1 MYAAGVF
8 TRTGA
13 GDRLLGYAT
22 GALRNIWGRR
32 MTVVAREAGR
42 ELLERSESLSVLGEA
57 LAEVTA
63 HARGRLVLVRGEAGI
78 GKTTL
83 VQRFCEAQRPP
94 CRILWGAC
102 EALFT
107 PRPLGPLAE
116 VAHSI
121 GSEFEELVDSGA
133 RLHELLSALTEEV
146 AKRQPTVLVLED
158 LHWADE
164 ATLDVFRLLGRRVD
178 RFPALVVATYR
189 DDELGAR
196 HPLRVVLGEI
206 ARVEA
211 AEWLD
216 IPRLSRTAVAL
227 LAEPY
232 GVGADQLYRTTGGNP
247 FFVSEVLAAGAEEVP
262 STVRDAVLA
271 RVAGMSGPARKMLE
285 ALTVAPPGAEVGL
298 LGAMAEDA
306 TECLDDCIDSGMV
319 VAAASGVAFRHELA
333 RLVFEESIAPDRRV
347 ALHAKALRVMAYS
360 RDYARLAYHAEAA
373 GDVDAVLQFGP
384 RAAVRASALGAHRE
398 SAAQYARALRFADSL
413 APGERAEL
421 LERRSYECMLTDQ
434 TNEALDT
441 ARTAIAIRHELG
453 DLRGEGAALEHL
465 SEVLWCP
472 GCVAEAREAALRAVA
487 LLERV
492 PRSRELAK
500 AYARLAQVYMDAEDV
515 DGAVSWGTRALD
527 LAQALNQ
534 TEIIV
539 HALCS
544 IGTARC
550 LNGQSEGREQIERSL
565 TLAQEAGLDEQG
577 ARAMIDLAWIAQRH
591 RDYALAADYLEPAL
605 EQANKLGHELWRGY
619 LLAHRAQVDLDR
631 GRWQDAVDAAAL
643 VLREPRRSRVPRII
657 ALTVVGRVRA
667 RRGDPEVWPLLDEAL
682 SLAERGE
689 ELQADAPVA
698 AARAEASWLE
708 RDRDGVERA
717 TDATLALARHKRS
730 QWVVSE
736 LVAWRGRAGI
746 IDQLTPDEVTGPVAL
761 EIAGDRLAAAAQWR
775 KLGCPYEA
783 ALTLGEADDQL
794 LLRQALDQLQAL
806 ASRPAAAIVARRLR
820 QRGARRLPR
829 GPRPQTRANPAGL
842 TAREL
847 EVLPLLAEGLRN
859 AQIAE
864 RLVVSEKTVTHHVSA
879 ILRKLDV
886 RTRGE
891 AAAAAIRLGLTG
903 PT

>member
-1 MYAAGVF
+1 M
-8 TRTGA
+8 
-13 GDRLLGYAT
+13 
-22 GALRNIWGRR
+22 
-32 MTVVAREAGR
+32 
-42 ELLERSESLSVLGEA
+42 
-57 LAEVTA
+57 
-63 HARGRLVLVRGEAGI
+63 
-78 GKTTL
+78 
-83 VQRFCEAQRPP
+83 
-94 CRILWGAC
+94 
-102 EALFT
+102 
-107 PRPLGPLAE
+107 
-116 VAHSI
+116 
-121 GSEFEELVDSGA
+121 
-133 RLHELLSALTEEV
+133 
-146 AKRQPTVLVLED
+146 
-158 LHWADE
+158 
-164 ATLDVFRLLGRRVD
+164 
-178 RFPALVVATYR
+178 
-189 DDELGAR
+189 
-196 HPLRVVLGEI
+196 
-206 ARVEA
+206 
-211 AEWLD
+211 
-216 IPRLSRTAVAL
+216 
-227 LAEPY
+227 
-232 GVGADQLYRTTGGNP
+232 
-247 FFVSEVLAAGAEEVP
+247 
-262 STVRDAVLA
+262 RDAVLA

-298 LGAMAEDA
+298 LGAMAGDA

-347 ALHAKALRVMAYS
+347 ALHAKALRVMADS

-384 RAAVRASALGAHRE
+384 RAAARASALGAHRE
-398 SAAQYARALRFADSL
+398 SAAQYARALRFADNL
-413 APGERAEL
+413 APGERVEL

-472 GCVAEAREAALRAVA
+472 GRVAEAREAALRAVA

-527 LAQALNQ
+527 LAQTLNE
-534 TEIIV
+534 TEIGV

-565 TLAQEAGLDEQG
+565 TLAQEAGLDEQV

-605 EQANKLGHELWRGY
+605 EQASKLGHELWRGY

-643 VLREPRRSRVPRII
+643 VLREPRRSRIPRII

-682 SLAERGE
+682 SLAQRGE

-717 TDATLALARHKRS
+717 TDSSLALARHKRS
-730 QWVVSE
+730 QLVVSE
-736 LVAWRGRAGI
+736 LLVVAQASRNHRPTHPGRGDRPGRA
-746 IDQLTPDEVTGPVAL
+746 
-761 EIAGDRLAAAAQWR
+761 
-775 KLGCPYEA
+775 
-783 ALTLGEADDQL
+783 
-794 LLRQALDQLQAL
+794 
-806 ASRPAAAIVARRLR
+806 
-820 QRGARRLPR
+820 
-829 GPRPQTRANPAGL
+829 
-842 TAREL
+842 
-847 EVLPLLAEGLRN
+847 
-859 AQIAE
+859 
-864 RLVVSEKTVTHHVSA
+864 
-879 ILRKLDV
+879 
-886 RTRGE
+886 
-891 AAAAAIRLGLTG
+891 
-903 PT
+903 